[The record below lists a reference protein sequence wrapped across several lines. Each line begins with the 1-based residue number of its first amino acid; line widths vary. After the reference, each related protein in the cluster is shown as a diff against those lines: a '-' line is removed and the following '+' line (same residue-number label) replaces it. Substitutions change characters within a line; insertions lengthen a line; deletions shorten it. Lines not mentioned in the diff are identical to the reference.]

1 MNINIII
8 LDISCLVLP
17 KDTSDDTKRILIQF
31 TIVRDL
37 FARMRILFCGR
48 SEDLGY
54 PVFGVVECHPE
65 AGFEL
70 FLGVVS
76 SRGVKSR
83 LIVHYQIVFVFV
95 VVVVVGCDHC
105 VSGKG

>member
-1 MNINIII
+1 M
-8 LDISCLVLP
+8 
-17 KDTSDDTKRILIQF
+17 
-31 TIVRDL
+31 
-37 FARMRILFCGR
+37 
-48 SEDLGY
+48 
-54 PVFGVVECHPE
+54 FGVVECHPE

-95 VVVVVGCDHC
+95 FVVVVVVVCDHC